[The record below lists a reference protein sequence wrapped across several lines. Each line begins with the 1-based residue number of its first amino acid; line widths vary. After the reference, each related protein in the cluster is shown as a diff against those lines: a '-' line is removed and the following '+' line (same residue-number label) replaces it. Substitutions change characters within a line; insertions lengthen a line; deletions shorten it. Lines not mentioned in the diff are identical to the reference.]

1 MGLLFFSTL
10 YILSFL
16 IHNLSRISIDNEI
29 SNIERTISLISMNYA
44 ELDIRYLP
52 NTISYMKIEEKA
64 EPNQKNLTTS
74 EIEVIRE
81 SIIAIDLAIVKSMD
95 YSSPIFWSQY
105 EL

>member
-1 MGLLFFSTL
+1 
-10 YILSFL
+10 
-16 IHNLSRISIDNEI
+16 
-29 SNIERTISLISMNYA
+29 
-44 ELDIRYLP
+44 
-52 NTISYMKIEEKA
+52 MKIEEKA